1 MSTLTFPSDRFPAPP
16 SVSLDVPD
24 DWEPVSVPAV
34 VLAARETGEHPE
46 FTPNV
51 IVRVGT
57 RPGLD
62 QPADALMELAGSLEG
77 RQDAV
82 IGRPEPV
89 DIAGTAFHRC
99 EVSWTDPRG
108 IAIRQVHL
116 FAGLPREDGLQDFV
130 HLTGSV
136 GGRAAETDEAGVHK
150 ILESVRVSR

>member
-1 MSTLTFPSDRFPAPP
+1 MSTLTFPSERFPAPP
-16 SVSLDVPD
+16 SVSLDIPE

-34 VLAARETGEHPE
+34 ALAARETGEHTE

-77 RQDAV
+77 RPNAT
-82 IGRPEPV
+82 IGTPEPV
-89 DIAGTAFHRC
+89 EVGGTSFHRC
-99 EVSWTDPRG
+99 EVSWSDPRG
-108 IAIRQVHL
+108 VAITQVHL

-136 GGRAAETDEAGVHK
+136 GGSSAEADLPQVEK
-150 ILESVRVSR
+150 ILDSVSVTR

>member
-1 MSTLTFPSDRFPAPP
+1 MSTLTFPGERFPAPP

-24 DWEPVSVPAV
+24 DWEPVSVPSV
-34 VLAARETGEHPE
+34 VLAAKASGEHPE

-77 RQDAV
+77 RADAQ
-82 IGRPEPV
+82 IGTPEPV
-89 DIAGTAFHRC
+89 EVGGTTFHRC
-99 EVSWTDPRG
+99 DVSWTDPRG
-108 IAIRQVHL
+108 VAIRQTHL

-130 HLTGSV
+130 HVTGSR
-136 GGRAAETDEAGVHK
+136 GGRPGADDTVVAAVLD
-150 ILESVRVSR
+150 SVKVTR